1 MADEQN
7 TPTES
12 TETIESTRAVVPEIN
27 SVEELGAYVAELEAN
42 ETEGPSAR
50 GYTINGGLRA
60 VSPLYSLSPN
70 VLLSMA
76 GCINTALATHISE
89 GTEGAQEALDLSMAH
104 ASNAVTVTR
113 HTAQFNKFL
122 DMAIDLGYAPDGAD
136 VEALTHE
143 QQVATVDAFLS
154 SQKGKVNSW
163 VAWQKANS

>member
-7 TPTES
+7 TTPENETTES
-12 TETIESTRAVVPEIN
+12 SRAVVPEIN
-27 SVEELGAYVAELEAN
+27 SVEALGAYVAELEAN

-60 VSPLYSLSPN
+60 VSPLYGLSPT

-89 GTEGAQEALDLSMAH
+89 GTEGAQEALDLSIAH
-104 ASNAVTVTR
+104 AGNAVTVTR

-122 DMAIDLGYAPDGAD
+122 DIAIDLGHAPDGAD
-136 VEALTHE
+136 LEAMTHE
-143 QQVATVDAFLS
+143 QQVATVDAFLAA
-154 SQKGKVNSW
+154 QNGKVKSW
-163 VAWQKANS
+163 TAWQKANS

>member
-7 TPTES
+7 TT
-12 TETIESTRAVVPEIN
+12 ESTRATVPTIS
-27 SVEELGAYVAELEAN
+27 SVEELAAYVAELEAN
-42 ETEGPSAR
+42 EVEGPSAR

-60 VSPLYSLSPN
+60 VTPLCSLSPN

-136 VEALTHE
+136 SDALTYE
-143 QQVATVDAFLS
+143 QQVSTVDAFLA

-163 VAWQKANS
+163 DQWQKANA

>member
-7 TPTES
+7 TTPETEATES
-12 TETIESTRAVVPEIN
+12 TGRATVPEIN
-27 SVEELGAYVAELEAN
+27 SIEELGAYVAELEAN

-104 ASNAVTVTR
+104 AQNAVTVTR

-122 DMAIDLGYAPDGAD
+122 DMAIDLGYAPDGANT
-136 VEALTHE
+136 EALTHE
-143 QQVATVDAFLS
+143 QQVATVDAFLA

-163 VAWQKANS
+163 AAWQKANA